1 MKSALIKIDTLIW
14 SFLSELPKKRV
25 QYLTEDFKSS
35 PKNEIKPRKNI
46 KMNGLVEM
54 IQSLET
60 IAKMGE
66 EMRGLAQEMLPS
78 DDYIIISSFLS

>member
-1 MKSALIKIDTLIW
+1 
-14 SFLSELPKKRV
+14 
-25 QYLTEDFKSS
+25 
-35 PKNEIKPRKNI
+35 
-46 KMNGLVEM
+46 MNGLVEM

-78 DDYIIISSFLS
+78 DDYTIISSFLS

>member
-1 MKSALIKIDTLIW
+1 MIW

-25 QYLTEDFKSS
+25 QYLTEDLLGKSRDRN
-35 PKNEIKPRKNI
+35 KTKEIKII

-66 EMRGLAQEMLPS
+66 ELRGFAQEMLPS
-78 DDYIIISSFLS
+78 DDYTIISSFMS